1 MRVAFAGTPE
11 PALPSLRALLESD
24 HEVVAVISR
33 PDAPSGRGRRLAPSP
48 VAQFAIDNG
57 LELLRPQSPTDPDFL
72 ARLRQLAPDACP
84 IVAYGALVPAQTRS
98 IPRIGWINLHFSLL
112 PAWRGAAPVQHAIWH
127 GDQIT
132 GASTFLLDQ
141 GLDTG
146 PVFGVVTQQIGPRD
160 TAGSLLAELADAGA
174 HLLVKTLDGIEH
186 NELMPA
192 VQPTDDVSLA
202 PKITVEMARIDWS
215 LPALAIDRM
224 VRACTPAP
232 GAWCEFNGARLKLA
246 PLVPMTEGEDPV
258 LHPGEL
264 AVSKRSVLVGTTTG
278 GLELSMVQSQ
288 GRAMMTAGDWARG
301 ARVESG
307 AFLS

>member
-33 PDAPSGRGRRLAPSP
+33 PDAPSGRGRRLTPSP
-48 VAQFAIDNG
+48 VAQLAIDHG
-57 LELLRPQSPTDPDFL
+57 LELLQPPSPKDPGFL
-72 ARLRQLAPDACP
+72 ARLTQLAPDACP
-84 IVAYGALVPAQTRS
+84 IVAYGELVPTQALS
-98 IPRIGWINLHFSLL
+98 IPRFGWINLHFSLL

-127 GDQIT
+127 GDQIS

-146 PVFGVVTQQIGPRD
+146 PVFGVVTQQIGPRE

-174 HLLVKTLDGIEH
+174 HLLVKTLDGIEK

-192 VQPTDDVSLA
+192 IQPTDDVSLA
-202 PKITVEMARIDWS
+202 PKITVEMARVDWS

-232 GAWCEFNGARLKLA
+232 GAWCEFNGARMKLA
-246 PLVPMTEGEDPV
+246 PLLPTTDPQAPA
-258 LHPGEL
+258 LQPGEL
-264 AVSKRSVLVGTTTG
+264 AVSKRSVLVGTPTG
-278 GLELSMVQSQ
+278 GLELSTVQPQ
-288 GRAMMTAGDWARG
+288 GRAMMAASDWARG
-301 ARVESG
+301 TRVESG